1 MSFLAPYMLWG
12 ALAAGIPIAL
22 HFFYRSRHRDVPW
35 GAMKFLLAAIEQTS
49 RRLRFQEL
57 ILLILRV
64 CILLLLAL
72 TLARPSTN
80 SAGRGG
86 RGDAVDAVLILDT
99 SMSMAA
105 RSGVAPA
112 AAPDV
117 YATALRQM
125 AKEDGGV
132 RAFDRARAAA
142 DAVLASLPPHSTVQ
156 IIASSDRAALLGPR
170 SPSHLDEGKTLIDE
184 LSLTDRGTDYLPGV
198 QLAARLL
205 EAGPSPNKE
214 LYLVSDMQRS
224 GFEARSSSL
233 NEALAEL
240 RHRASVHFVHCGS
253 SKLANV
259 SLFGITPQSPPRS
272 GERADFAVLVRNTGK
287 EVVKNLTVTLE
298 IDGTHRDAQPLA
310 EVRPGETRAAALSVP
325 IDRPGRHVLTAVLRA
340 DDLDADNRFDQVIH
354 VADRAGILI
363 LDGAPDARDAR
374 RSASYFLRHALDPS
388 PGESA
393 LPVTVVTPER
403 ASPRDLGG
411 KEVCLM
417 VNARLEAAAKE
428 EGGFL
433 SPAFVRALG
442 AFVQEGKSLVVFAGN
457 RVAPEPYN
465 RLLFDQLRLLP
476 YRIAKVETAPRDRPF
491 VVDRQS
497 ADEPPYLRFRDERG
511 YAGLDRVE
519 VRRLLA
525 LDTSDKALADES
537 RVLLRYSGGLPAVA
551 SRKRA
556 GQGEVLL
563 FTTSV
568 SDPAWSDWF
577 VSPAFVPFVQETLGH
592 LLEGRPRAL
601 NRVAGEPLVR
611 QVTPAEAETAFDLV
625 PPDGQRRRLGY
636 PVSVGGRLT
645 VTADDVDRAGLYRIS
660 AVGEERPN
668 EPTFAVVPQLRE
680 TEEMEALTPEQI
692 DKRLGFAVFHVT
704 AGDDGS
710 VFSGAERLR
719 REWTPWLLGVLL
731 VAVVAEMVFAWYC
744 GRSW

>member
-57 ILLILRV
+57 LLLILRV

-72 TLARPSTN
+72 TLARPST
-80 SAGRGG
+80 SAAGRGG

-105 RSGVAPA
+105 RSGVAPPA
-112 AAPDV
+112 GPDV
-117 YATALRQM
+117 YTSTLRQ
-125 AKEDGGV
+125 AAREDGGV

-142 DAVLASLPPHSTVQ
+142 AAVLASLPPHSTMQ
-156 IIASSDRAALLGPR
+156 LIASSDRAALLGPR
-170 SPSHLDEGKTLIDE
+170 SPSHLDEGKALIE
-184 LSLTDRGTDYLPGV
+184 EIPLTDRGTDHLPGV

-205 EAGPSPNKE
+205 DAGPSPNKE
-214 LYLVSDMQRS
+214 LYLFSDMQRS

-233 NEALAEL
+233 VEALGDL
-240 RHRASVHFVHCGS
+240 RRRVSVHFVHCGA
-253 SKLANV
+253 SKFANV
-259 SLFGITPQSPPRS
+259 SLFGITPQSPPRA

-287 EVVKNLTVTLE
+287 EVVKHLTVTLE
-298 IDGTHRDAQPLA
+298 IDGGHRDAQPLA

-325 IDRPGRHVLTAVLRA
+325 IDRPGRHVLTASLRG

-388 PGESA
+388 PGEAA
-393 LPVTVVTPER
+393 LPVTVVTPEK

-411 KEVCLM
+411 KEVCLL

-428 EGGFL
+428 GGHL
-433 SPAFVRALG
+433 APEFVRALG
-442 AFVQEGKSLVVFAGN
+442 AFVQEGRSLVVFAGD
-457 RVAPEPYN
+457 RVTPEPYN

-476 YRIAKVETAPRDRPF
+476 YRIAKVENAPRDRPF

-525 LDTSDKALADES
+525 LDPSDKALADES

-568 SDPAWSDWF
+568 NDPAWSDWF

-601 NRVAGEPLVR
+601 NRVAGDPLVR

-636 PVSVGGRLT
+636 PVSVGGLLT

-660 AVGEERPN
+660 PVGEERPD

-680 TEEMEALTPEQI
+680 TEEMEALTSEQI
-692 DKRLGFAVFHVT
+692 DRRLGFAAHHAT

-710 VFSGAERLR
+710 VFSGAARLR